1 MLSKFYKMISGLVF
15 VFFVCGGISSASAQT
30 KDDKKTMEIKS
41 VGGKEHESNILGV
54 TIGMDVQTAL
64 ESVFLNANLSEGQE
78 KPNAKRNEGKDNR
91 DVRVVY
97 KNLKQGELQ
106 IVFADGK
113 FVKEMILVYANK
125 PLLDDLRLPFTGSL
139 GNSSSLTTSSTV
151 ALTPPNA
158 ERGELSTNTS
168 VLDGTRE
175 IDGFNATNLANT
187 DRRRGEALDG
197 TRYDDR
203 YSIAFTDNQKLQRLW
218 WREEKATQNFKI
230 RIQFIS
236 EKNTNPGAKQVVK
249 ILQKAIFLDGDN
261 EKLFRKQLDLQN

>member
-1 MLSKFYKMISGLVF
+1 MLSKLYRLIAVSVF
-15 VFFVCGGISSASAQT
+15 VIFVCGGISSASAQT
-30 KDDKKTMEIKS
+30 KDDKKSTETKS
-41 VGGKEHESNILGV
+41 IGGKEHESNILGV

-64 ESVFLNANLSEGQE
+64 ETVFINANLQEGQE
-78 KPNAKRNEGKDNR
+78 KPDAKRSEGKDNR

-97 KNLKQGELQ
+97 KNLKQGEFQ

-113 FVKEMILVYANK
+113 FVKEMILIYANK

-151 ALTPPNA
+151 TVTPPNA

-175 IDGFNATNLANT
+175 IDGFNATNLSNV

-203 YSIAFTDNQKLQRLW
+203 YSIAFTDNQKLQRFW
-218 WREEKATQNFKI
+218 WREEKASQGFKI
-230 RIQFIS
+230 RLQFVS
-236 EKNTNPGAKQVVK
+236 EKNTKPGAKQVVK
-249 ILQKAIFLDGDN
+249 IIQKIVFIDRDN
-261 EKLFRKQLDLQN
+261 EKIFRNNLGLKN